1 MKVPIL
7 GKDPNMDVRGKVAS
21 HMFWSA
27 NCATTTQIVKL
38 EDSSSFISR
47 TININ
52 VSFLFV
58 FILWSPAVRLGSH
71 WTDQLLEKCST
82 ILFTTTVPL
91 IVGRPGKPIMPSKLH
106 LGVSFLVFLT
116 LVSLCSRLQEGIRR
130 SIHLWRPQS
139 FKFVKCTCHGY
150 LAVLYMTTS

>member
-7 GKDPNMDVRGKVAS
+7 GKDPNMHVRGKVAS

-52 VSFLFV
+52 VNFLFV
-58 FILWSPAVRLGSH
+58 FIL
-71 WTDQLLEKCST
+71 
-82 ILFTTTVPL
+82 
-91 IVGRPGKPIMPSKLH
+91 
-106 LGVSFLVFLT
+106 
-116 LVSLCSRLQEGIRR
+116 
-130 SIHLWRPQS
+130 
-139 FKFVKCTCHGY
+139 
-150 LAVLYMTTS
+150 